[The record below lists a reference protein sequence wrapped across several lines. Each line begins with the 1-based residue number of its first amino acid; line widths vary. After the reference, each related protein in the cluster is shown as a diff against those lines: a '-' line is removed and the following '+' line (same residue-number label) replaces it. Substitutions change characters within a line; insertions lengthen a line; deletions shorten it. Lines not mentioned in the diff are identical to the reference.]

1 MKMVIRWRLRWMAM
15 LDGSQTYH
23 AYLQEWRQCVRLM
36 MLPQDKVMPLENLQI
51 VCAAALKQAAVMI

>member
-1 MKMVIRWRLRWMAM
+1 MAM

-36 MLPQDKVMPLENLQI
+36 MLPQDKVMPLENRQI
-51 VCAAALKQAAVMI
+51 VCAAALKQAAVML

>member
-1 MKMVIRWRLRWMAM
+1 MAM
-15 LDGSQTYH
+15 LDGSQPYH

-51 VCAAALKQAAVMI
+51 VCAAALKQAAVMT